1 MSINSFFNTVSEM
14 HKNNM
19 TIETRNPK
27 NGKKPGGRNLKKN
40 QQGYANSTRMVLV
53 GDVLQINERSY
64 FLNNIIKKKLVERA
78 KVGHG

>member
-1 MSINSFFNTVSEM
+1 M

-27 NGKKPGGRNLKKN
+27 NGKKPGGRNLKKT
-40 QQGYANSTRMVLV
+40 QKNSKKTPTRMVLV

-64 FLNNIIKKKLVERA
+64 FLNNIIKKKLVKRA

>member
-1 MSINSFFNTVSEM
+1 
-14 HKNNM
+14 M

-40 QQGYANSTRMVLV
+40 TKKPTKKTQQGYANSTRMVLV

>member
-1 MSINSFFNTVSEM
+1 M

-40 QQGYANSTRMVLV
+40 TKKQQKNPNKDMPI
-53 GDVLQINERSY
+53 LQEWC
-64 FLNNIIKKKLVERA
+64 
-78 KVGHG
+78 